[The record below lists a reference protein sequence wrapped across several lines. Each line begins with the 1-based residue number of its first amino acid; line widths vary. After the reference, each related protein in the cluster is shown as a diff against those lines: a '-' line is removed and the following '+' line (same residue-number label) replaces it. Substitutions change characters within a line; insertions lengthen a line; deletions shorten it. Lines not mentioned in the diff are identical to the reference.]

1 MAAPTITLNNG
12 KKCPVLGLG
21 TWQSAD
27 DPSVVEQAVR
37 DAVDAGYR
45 HFDCAYIYGNE
56 KEIGKA
62 LRDKI
67 AEGVVKREDLFI
79 TTKLW
84 NTSHK
89 RESVVPT
96 CKRSLMNFGFDYV
109 DLYLIHWPIAYED
122 NADFSLWPVDKDGN
136 PLSGDVDYLDTW
148 RGMEECVKLG
158 LTKSIGLSNFNSV
171 QIDRVLSI
179 ATIKPVMNQVEVHP
193 NLNQKKLR
201 EFCAQRGIA
210 ITAYSPF
217 GSPKRTWAKPTDPQ
231 VTMDAAEIVAVAK
244 KYGKTSAQVI
254 LRYLIDIGTIPIPKS
269 SSKER
274 IKQNINIFDFKLTPQ
289 EIASIDKLD
298 CGLRIC
304 PATEFKKHKD
314 YPFNIE
320 F

>member
-1 MAAPTITLNNG
+1 MAAPTLTLSNG
-12 KKCPVLGLG
+12 QKVPVLGLG
-21 TWQSAD
+21 TWQAAD

-62 LRDKI
+62 LREKI

-84 NTSHK
+84 NTSHRK
-89 RESVVPT
+89 EKVIPT
-96 CKRSLMNFGFDYV
+96 CKKSVENFGLDYV
-109 DLYLIHWPIAYED
+109 DLYLIHWPISYTE
-122 NADFSLWPVDKDGN
+122 NAKGLFPVDEKGN
-136 PLSGDVDYLDTW
+136 ALHGNDDYTDTW

-158 LTKSIGLSNFNSV
+158 LTKSIGLSNFNSE
-171 QIDRVLSI
+171 QIERILSV
-179 ATIKPVMNQVEVHP
+179 AEIKPVMNQVECHP

-201 EFCAQRGIA
+201 EFCAKRGIA
-210 ITAYSPF
+210 ITAYSPL
-217 GSPKRTWAKPTDPQ
+217 GSSARPWAKPGDPK
-231 VTMDAAEIVAVAK
+231 VTVQAPEIVAISE
-244 KYGKTSAQVI
+244 KYGKTPVQVV
-254 LRYLIDIGTIPIPKS
+254 LRYLVDIGTIPIPKS

-274 IKQNINIFDFKLTPQ
+274 IGQNISIFDFKLTPE
-289 EIASIDKLD
+289 EIATIDKLD
-298 CGLRIC
+298 CGVRIC
-304 PATEFKKHKD
+304 PAVEFKGHKD

>member
-1 MAAPTITLNNG
+1 MAASTITLSNG
-12 KKCPVLGLG
+12 QRCPVLGLG
-21 TWQSAD
+21 TWQAGD

-62 LRDKI
+62 LQDKI

-89 RESVVPT
+89 REDVVPV
-96 CKRSLMNFGFDYV
+96 CKRSVKNLGLGYI
-109 DLYLIHWPIAYED
+109 DLYLIHWPISYKE
-122 NADFSLWPVDKDGN
+122 NAKSLWPVDEKGN
-136 PLSGDVDYLDTW
+136 PMFGDVDYLDTW
-148 RGMEECVKLG
+148 RGMEECVTLG

-179 ATIKPVMNQVEVHP
+179 AAIKPVMNQVEVHP

-201 EFCAQRGIA
+201 EFCAQRGIT

-217 GSPKRTWAKPTDPQ
+217 GSPKRTWAKSTDPQ
-231 VTMDAAEIVAVAK
+231 VTMDAPEIVAVGK
-244 KYGKTSAQVI
+244 KYGKTPAQVI

-274 IKQNINIFDFKLTPQ
+274 IKQNINIFDFKLTPE
-289 EIASIDKLD
+289 EIATIDKLD

-304 PATEFKKHKD
+304 PAAEFKGHKD

>member
-1 MAAPTITLNNG
+1 MAATTVTLSNG
-12 KKCPVLGLG
+12 CKVPVLGLG
-21 TWQSAD
+21 TWQAAD

-37 DAVDAGYR
+37 DAIDAGYR
-45 HFDCAYIYGNE
+45 HFDCAFIYGNE

-62 LRDKI
+62 LREKI

-84 NTSHK
+84 NTMHEK
-89 RESVVPT
+89 DNVVPA
-96 CKRSLMNFGFDYV
+96 CKRSLANFGLDYI
-109 DLYLIHWPIAYED
+109 DLYLIHWPVSHKD
-122 NADFSLWPVDKDGN
+122 NTEGIWPADKKMHKQD
-136 PLSGDVDYLDTW
+136 DYVDTW

-158 LTKSIGLSNFNSV
+158 LTKSIGLSNFNSQ
-171 QIDRVLSI
+171 QIDRILSI
-179 ATIKPVMNQVEVHP
+179 AQIKPVMNQVECHP

-217 GSPKRTWAKPTDPQ
+217 GSPRRTWAKPTDPQ
-231 VTMDAAEIVAVAK
+231 VTIEAPEIVEISK
-244 KYGKTSAQVI
+244 KYGKTPAQVI

-269 SSKER
+269 SSKDR
-274 IKQNINIFDFKLTPQ
+274 IKQNINIFDFKLTSQ
-289 EIASIDKLD
+289 EIATLDKLD

-304 PATEFKKHKD
+304 AAVEMKEHKD
-314 YPFNIE
+314 YPFNLE